1 MLWSGARRGVL
12 VALLTTAPATVA
24 TAQERPPAPPPT
36 PVTIGVAITNGGE
49 DRYIEDLTAADLRLR
64 ENGRPQPITTLR
76 RGRRPVSVCV
86 VFDASMRQDQEE
98 KRRVADATVRALAAA
113 LEPDDE
119 IAVLVMRLAP
129 DIRLPLT
136 RAADVRA
143 VTWGEVT
150 PRGWGIGDSTLAALD
165 VLDRARHPRR
175 VVLHVTD
182 GFFSG
187 REVSLANLV
196 TTRFRSE
203 TTVHAIEMQLDA
215 GIDWGPGYMPVRDR
229 RLVKPQV
236 FDVTTRAR
244 PPDPSI
250 EIMVKEGGGLLQ
262 QVGGVAMAEQ
272 AARNLAN
279 DLRFEYTLEYTPTVP
294 QDGRYHRVT
303 LEVDRRDTR
312 LRHRTG
318 YLAASPVV
326 NTMTTIALPPVAADA
341 PAAPAAIPPAPA
353 PPARPV
359 SMPRPDSAASAR
371 GVEYE
376 DAINAFRDT
385 ADVKGTQLRLGQWSR
400 DDLSSAVTAAR
411 LADPDFVYAAA
422 LFHFEVAYGVA
433 PLSVDNARYHL
444 RLGEQL
450 LEPLPVSQSEDAHEF
465 VGRWYAAAAS
475 IFLAQGDLTHAR
487 EVVGRG
493 RGRVSASARLQFM
506 VARIED
512 LAALRVDTDTATHEK
527 ERPALNLERRG
538 RLAVAEQQYRQA
550 LKLEPAFDSAA
561 VHLGRVLQLLD
572 RPTEARPL
580 LAPIAADAAA
590 LVGDR
595 YLASLFLAAD
605 HERAGDV
612 ESARSL
618 LEQIEIFAPGRQGA
632 WLALSQLEQRAGR
645 IDRARELV
653 AAHVMD
659 TRAEDEWWNYRTG
672 GLQTEDLAW
681 MRARLAR

>member
-1 MLWSGARRGVL
+1 M
-12 VALLTTAPATVA
+12 APAAGA
-24 TAQERPPAPPPT
+24 TGQQRLPAAAPPT
-36 PVTIGVAITNGGE
+36 PVTIGVAVTNGGE

-64 ENGRPQPITTLR
+64 EDGRPQPIATLR
-76 RGRRPVSVCV
+76 RERRPVSVCV
-86 VFDASMRQDQEE
+86 VFDASMRDDQVQ
-98 KRRVADATVRALAAA
+98 KRRIADATLRALAAA
-113 LEPDDE
+113 LDPDDE
-119 IAVLVMRLAP
+119 VAALVMQRLAP
-129 DIRLPLT
+129 DVRLPLT
-136 RAADVRA
+136 RAVEVGA

-187 REVSLANLV
+187 REVSLPNLV

-215 GIDWGPGYMPVRDR
+215 GIDWGPGYMPVRDQR
-229 RLVKPQV
+229 IVKPQL
-236 FDVTTRAR
+236 FDVPTRAR

-250 EIMVKEGGGLLQ
+250 EILVKDGGGLLQ
-262 QVGGVAMAEQ
+262 QVGNVAMAEQ

-279 DLRFEYTLEYTPTVP
+279 DLRFEYTLEYTPTER

-303 LEVDRRDTR
+303 LDVDRRDTR
-312 LRHRTG
+312 VRHRAG
-318 YLAASPVV
+318 YLAVSPVV
-326 NTMTTIALPPVAADA
+326 NTTTTVALPPVAADV
-341 PAAPAAIPPAPA
+341 PAAPALTPPATPA
-353 PPARPV
+353 TSAPAAAPGAL
-359 SMPRPDSAASAR
+359 PRPRSTTPTDAR

-376 DAINAFRDT
+376 AAIADFRTT
-385 ADVKGTQLRLGQWSR
+385 ANVKGAQLRLGAWSR
-400 DDLSSAVTAAR
+400 DDLSAAVSAAR

-433 PLSVDNARYHL
+433 PLSTDNARYHL

-450 LEPLPVSQSEDAHEF
+450 LEPLPVSQNQDAREF

-487 EVVGRG
+487 EMVGRG
-493 RGRVSASARLQFM
+493 RGRAAASARLQFI

-512 LAALRVDTDTATHEK
+512 LAALRVDTDLATHEK
-527 ERPALNLERRG
+527 ERPALHLERRG

-550 LKLEPAFDSAA
+550 LKLEPAFASAA

-580 LAPIAADAAA
+580 LAPIAADASA

-595 YLASLFLAAD
+595 YLASLFLASD
-605 HERAGDV
+605 HEGAGDV
-612 ESARSL
+612 ERARSL
-618 LEQIEIFAPGRQGA
+618 LEQIETFAPGRQGA
-632 WLALSQLEQRAGR
+632 WLALAQLEQRAGR
-645 IDRARELV
+645 IDRSRQLV
-653 AAHVMD
+653 AAQVMD
-659 TRAEDEWWNYRTG
+659 TRAEDEWWTYRTG
-672 GLQTEDLAW
+672 GLQTEDVAW
-681 MRARLAR
+681 MRARLGR